1 MPSGGARSRSGP
13 APDRNAIR
21 NGRAGADWIRLP
33 SAGRK
38 GEAPAWPLSRPTKR
52 ELVLWAIEWAR
63 PQALMWE
70 ANGQQVEVALY
81 VRSLRETERTGSSVA
96 SRTLIV
102 RQQDALGLN
111 QPGLAR
117 NHWII
122 DTGVAEDLAEKE
134 ATPRAGTSDARARMR
149 LVVNRAS

>member
-38 GEAPAWPLSRPTKR
+38 GEPPVWPLSRPTKR
-52 ELVLWAIEWAR
+52 ELALWALEWAR

-81 VRSLRETERTGSSVA
+81 VRSLRETERTGASVA

-122 DTGVAEDLAEKE
+122 DSGVADEHAETD
-134 ATPRAGTSDARARMR
+134 APRPGRTSDARARMR